1 YDKAGNIEAAPGS
14 PDDSTTIDTQEP
26 TSLASSPTYST
37 STAVTV
43 TYTASDPDKNG
54 FNSGLDKV
62 ELYAHTPGIAG
73 YALAGTDTSPDVTQ
87 SFAFTGTVDGVYDF
101 YTVAY
106 DKAGNIEA
114 APGSPDDST
123 TIDTQKPTSMASSP
137 TATNSATFSV
147 SYTTSDPNKN
157 GVNSGLDVV
166 ELWAKAPGDLT
177 YSLYAT
183 DAAPGASGTFAYIA
197 VAGEGGYDFYTIDVE
212 KAGNREAVP
221 LAPDDVTVVADTSRI
236 LDQSPPSSTASAPTY
251 STTTSVTA
259 PYTATD
265 AGSPPSG
272 LDKVELYAH
281 TPGIA
286 GYALAGTDT

>member
-73 YALAGTDTSPDVTQ
+73 YALAGTYTSPDVTQ
-87 SFAFTGTVDGVYDF
+87 AFAFPGTVYGVYDF

-123 TIDTQKPTSMASSP
+123 TIDTQEPDSTIGSGPSDPTNS
-137 TATNSATFSV
+137 TSATFSF
-147 SYTTSDPNKN
+147 SATDPDKN
-157 GVNSGLDVV
+157 GFNSGVNHLECSLD
-166 ELWAKAPGDLT
+166 G
-177 YSLYAT
+177 
-183 DAAPGASGTFAYIA
+183 
-197 VAGEGGYDFYTIDVE
+197 VAF
-212 KAGNREAVP
+212 
-221 LAPDDVTVVADTSRI
+221 
-236 LDQSPPSSTASAPTY
+236 
-251 STTTSVTA
+251 
-259 PYTATD
+259 
-265 AGSPPSG
+265 
-272 LDKVELYAH
+272 
-281 TPGIA
+281 
-286 GYALAGTDT
+286 